1 LKPYKKRNVSGR
13 IVVVLGSKLKDRGLR
28 LIEVAS
34 RALREKEIHE
44 LIITDEV
51 DAKPGGKVDRVA
63 YLGFMEVQV
72 GGVVYVGDKVVLN
85 NRCVGM
91 ILGFDETHM
100 LNHMNIVIGAKEFK
114 SGAELKINVE
124 DSIFMMSEA

>member
-1 LKPYKKRNVSGR
+1 MKPYKKRNVSGR

-51 DAKPGGKVDRVA
+51 DAKPGGKVNRVA

-72 GGVVYVGDKVVLN
+72 GGVVYIGDKVVLN
-85 NRCVGM
+85 NRYVGM

-100 LNHMNIVIGAKEFK
+100 PNHMNIVIGAKEFK